1 MGTYTYDPSKIT
13 EKGKDQM
20 RFELGDTLVDGA
32 EITSPLCD
40 EEYIAI
46 INSEPTWRKAKF
58 QLLRAIAMKLSF
70 QADSTS
76 IDGLSYSFGGR
87 AQRWMDMYKEAE
99 KAEKRYNALPRVNQK
114 ALRRDNYFYEGMMAN
129 PAGGDN

>member
-13 EKGKDQM
+13 EQGKDQM
-20 RFELGDTLVDGA
+20 RFELGDTIIDGA

-40 EEYIAI
+40 EEYTAI
-46 INSEPTWRKAKF
+46 INSAESWRKAKF
-58 QLLRAIAMKLSF
+58 ILLRAIAMKLSY

-76 IDGLSYSFGGR
+76 IDGLSYSFGQR

-99 KAEKRYNALPRVNQK
+99 KEDKRLSILPRGNAK
-114 ALRRDNYFYEGMMAN
+114 ALYRDMYFYEGMMAN
-129 PAGGDN
+129 PSGSDN